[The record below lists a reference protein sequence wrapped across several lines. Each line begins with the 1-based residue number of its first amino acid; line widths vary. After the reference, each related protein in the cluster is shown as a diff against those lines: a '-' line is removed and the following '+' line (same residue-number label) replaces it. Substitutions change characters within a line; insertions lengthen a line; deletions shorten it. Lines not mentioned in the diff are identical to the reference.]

1 MAPLW
6 PEIITRD
13 NASSNVVV
21 GGRTQEVSVVGRMND
36 DAASN
41 ISQFFNHSSVDER
54 IRESCVKI
62 FGNDSMISSSSKVT
76 HVELFW
82 LIAWAFDM
90 GR

>member
-21 GGRTQEVSVVGRMND
+21 GGRTQEVSVVGPMHD
-36 DAASN
+36 DAVSKL
-41 ISQFFNHSSVDER
+41 SQFFNQSSVDER

-76 HVELFW
+76 HVELFC